1 MGSMSVWHWL
11 LVIGAALLLFGGAGK
26 IPRLMGDMAKGIKA
40 FKSGMQEE
48 NQQQAAAEQQ
58 QAAQANQQL
67 NQQAAG
73 AAPNQAQ
80 NASNPTPPRAA

>member
-11 LVIGAALLLFGGAGK
+11 LVIGAGLLLFGGAGK

-48 NQQQAAAEQQ
+48 AQQAATTEPPP
-58 QAAQANQQL
+58 AQANQQL
-67 NQQAAG
+67 NQQAGATPGQPAQGAG
-73 AAPNQAQ
+73 SQ
-80 NASNPTPPRAA
+80 NPPRAA

>member
-48 NQQQAAAEQQ
+48 TQQANAEQQ
-58 QAAQANQQL
+58 QPGQANQQL
-67 NQQAAG
+67 NQQAG
-73 AAPNQAQ
+73 AAPSQPAQ
-80 NASNPTPPRAA
+80 GAGSQNPPRAA